1 MAVYATNRFST
12 LPDRAQELIDT
23 LKRVLPETLKHG
35 GCESIQILLDQD
47 DQDSVLALTRWTT
60 RKHYEDYLEWREGTG
75 DTSMFRAMLTEDMK
89 VSYYDEVF
97 AIKGEPADL
106 TAAKRNP

>member
-12 LPDRAQELIDT
+12 LPGRAHELIGT

-47 DQDSVLALTRWTT
+47 DADSVLALTWTT
-60 RKHYEDYLEWREGTG
+60 RQHYEDYLEWREGTG
-75 DTSMFRAMLTEDMK
+75 DTSMFRAMLTQDMK

-97 AIKGEPADL
+97 GIRGEPADL
-106 TAAKRNP
+106 SAAKRKP

>member
-1 MAVYATNRFST
+1 MAVYATNQFST
-12 LPDRAQELIDT
+12 LPGRAQELIDT
-23 LKRVLPETLKHG
+23 LKRVLPETLRHG

-60 RKHYEDYLEWREGTG
+60 RKHYEDYLNWREGTG
-75 DTSMFRAMLTEDMK
+75 DTSMFRAMLTENMR

-97 AIKGEPADL
+97 AIEGEPADP
-106 TAAKRNP
+106 TAAKRNM

>member
-23 LKRVLPETLKHG
+23 LKRVLPEALKHG
-35 GCESIQILLDQD
+35 RCESIQILLDQD
-47 DQDSVLALTRWTT
+47 DQDSVLAPTRWTA
-60 RKHYEDYLEWREGTG
+60 RKHYEDYLDWREGTG

-97 AIKGEPADL
+97 VIKGEPPDL
-106 TAAKRNP
+106 TAAKKNL